1 MKHQGLKYYNVFINY
16 DLWMTL
22 TYITARSTQVANA
35 FEWGK
40 PLKCLLKL
48 KSCRKWAVGLNI
60 NDSEKNWTPRAFAP
74 TAGHYTCILP
84 YYSKIFCETTWP
96 IKAKFYV
103 KHLYNG
109 GINVYINNQGHMT
122 KMATMPIYG
131 KNPSKSSSLEPVD
144 RFRRNLM

>member
-1 MKHQGLKYYNVFINY
+1 MILKKIGPQGRI
-16 DLWMTL
+16 
-22 TYITARSTQVANA
+22 
-35 FEWGK
+35 
-40 PLKCLLKL
+40 
-48 KSCRKWAVGLNI
+48 
-60 NDSEKNWTPRAFAP
+60 FAP
-74 TAGHYTCILP
+74 TAGHYTCVLL
-84 YYSKIFCETTWP
+84 YYSNIFCENAWP

-144 RFRRNLM
+144 GFRRNLM